1 MPKGFLKLSRAGYDP
16 HTFTV
21 AVDQVARYGPE
32 RHGCYVVLKTVD
44 DGSSETLR
52 VTETEAEID
61 ALLEAAQAEPRV
73 TITVGGDLHIEPADA
88 AQSEVMV

>member
-1 MPKGFLKLSRAGYDP
+1 MPKGFVKLSRAGSDP

-61 ALLEAAQAEPRV
+61 AL
-73 TITVGGDLHIEPADA
+73 IES
-88 AQSEVMV
+88 AQSGCVVEMSGSGRVALNGQMVEVAA